1 MAMTQAHIK
10 RLKKRVGEMELRL
23 VHGINGTAE
32 ARTSKRRKIG
42 CWIEE
47 SPLDEALL

>member
-1 MAMTQAHIK
+1 MAMTRPHQAFG
-10 RLKKRVGEMELRL
+10 KRVGEMELRL

-47 SPLDEALL
+47 LLLDEALL